1 MKVGTDAWASAP
13 RGVSLFTRAV
23 NVDEEEDSSSVTLGT
38 KTRQRVPVVQKT
50 IKIDMMTYETS
61 CSSSRMKETAPPI
74 THMITTLYTLIP
86 NNKQYHNKQSERA
99 DVVVTVATRTT
110 SGCQLTST
118 SKTSSLHITNL
129 FERRNEIV
137 SNMETR
143 KTTSET
149 SRRQYNKG
157 KASRITKRAATTTA
171 NSIIIRRREH
181 TRTFEITFGIR
192 KKKKIRQRMS

>member
-13 RGVSLFTRAV
+13 RGVSLFKRAV

-86 NNKQYHNKQSERA
+86 AKPMRRKKER
-99 DVVVTVATRTT
+99 
-110 SGCQLTST
+110 
-118 SKTSSLHITNL
+118 KK
-129 FERRNEIV
+129 E
-137 SNMETR
+137 R
-143 KTTSET
+143 KTD
-149 SRRQYNKG
+149 
-157 KASRITKRAATTTA
+157 
-171 NSIIIRRREH
+171 
-181 TRTFEITFGIR
+181 TR
-192 KKKKIRQRMS
+192 

>member
-61 CSSSRMKETAPPI
+61 SRMKETAPPI

-86 NNKQYHNKQSERA
+86 AKPMRRKKER
-99 DVVVTVATRTT
+99 
-110 SGCQLTST
+110 
-118 SKTSSLHITNL
+118 KK
-129 FERRNEIV
+129 E
-137 SNMETR
+137 R
-143 KTTSET
+143 KTD
-149 SRRQYNKG
+149 
-157 KASRITKRAATTTA
+157 
-171 NSIIIRRREH
+171 
-181 TRTFEITFGIR
+181 TR
-192 KKKKIRQRMS
+192 